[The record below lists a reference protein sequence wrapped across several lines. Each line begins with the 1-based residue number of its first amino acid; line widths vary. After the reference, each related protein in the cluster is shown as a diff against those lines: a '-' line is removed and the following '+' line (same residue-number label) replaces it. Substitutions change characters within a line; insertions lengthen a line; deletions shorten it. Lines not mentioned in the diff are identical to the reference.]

1 MTFKITL
8 ATLAMLSACVL
19 GQDDSVPQPPVEPAS
34 QVEGQVLPA
43 ALDLFAKHL
52 EAIGGAD
59 AMRAH
64 KNRVQRG
71 SISGESSFALLT
83 TWHAPQDK
91 LRTRFEIPGKPAVD
105 TVFNDGYGWKVID
118 AKPPELVRNE
128 ELRQLR
134 DDAEFFAD
142 IEAEARYE
150 SLKTSRLIEKAETGI
165 RAYEVLAQF
174 PYGKVEMHLFDADS
188 GLRIAKRTS
197 TMTPAG
203 QMPILIEYRDY
214 RDVSGVKL
222 SFELSITSN
231 PDEENQQTSIVK
243 FSEIKANVPSM
254 PSWDMPG
261 ALAEQVRRL
270 ERAQGDSGG

>member
-34 QVEGQVLPA
+34 QPEAQDLPA
-43 ALDLFAKHL
+43 ALDLFAKHV

-59 AMRAH
+59 AIRAH

-71 SISGESSFALLT
+71 QIRGELSFALLT

-91 LRTRFEIPGKPAVD
+91 LRTRFETPGKPAVD
-105 TVFNDGYGWKVID
+105 TVFSDGYGWKVFD

-142 IEAEARYE
+142 IQAETRYE
-150 SLKTSRLIEKAETGI
+150 SLKTVRLIEKTETGG
-165 RAYEVLAQF
+165 RAYEVRATF
-174 PYGKVEMHLFDADS
+174 PYGKVELHFFDADS
-188 GLRIAKRTS
+188 GLRIAKLTS

-203 QMPILIEYRDY
+203 QMPISIAYRDY
-214 RDVSGVKL
+214 REVSGVKVP
-222 SFELSITSN
+222 FKLSITSN
-231 PDEENQQTSIVK
+231 PGEENEQTSTVR
-243 FSEIKANVPSM
+243 FSEVKANVASM

-261 ALAEQVRRL
+261 VLAEQVKSI
-270 ERAQGDSGG
+270 ERAQGESGG